1 MRRLEKRRKGRNHA
15 AEPPALVVVP
25 GVLHAHRHGGRGGE
39 LNVCLWPEEQARE
52 PPGAHERVA
61 YGRYVVLVLL
71 VLYQKSLTE

>member
-1 MRRLEKRRKGRNHA
+1 M
-15 AEPPALVVVP
+15 
-25 GVLHAHRHGGRGGE
+25 LHAHRHGGRGGE